1 MDFSRIILKPLQT
14 EKTHVLQALETKKY
28 CFIVEPKATKN
39 DILIAF
45 QAIYGVVPMKI
56 STQLRKPA
64 QVRTGTLKPG
74 YSKLTKIAI
83 VTLAKGVD
91 IVNTKEEVKSEKK
104 SAKKEKTTKTEVT
117 KKEITKKEVK

>member
-14 EKTHVLQALETKKY
+14 EKTHVLQAMDTKKY
-28 CFIVEPKATKN
+28 CFIVDIKATKN

-45 QAIYGVVPMKI
+45 QAIYGVVPIKI
-56 STQLRKPA
+56 STQIRKPA
-64 QVRTGTLKPG
+64 AIRTGTLKPG

-91 IVNTKEEVKSEKK
+91 IVNTKEETKPEKK
-104 SAKKEKTTKTEVT
+104 NKKAEKAEVVKKEVT
-117 KKEITKKEVK
+117 KKEIK

>member
-28 CFIVEPKATKN
+28 CFVVEPKATKN

-45 QAIYGVVPMKI
+45 QAIYGVVPIKI
-56 STQLRKPA
+56 STQIRKPA
-64 QVRTGTLKPG
+64 KIRTGTLKPG

-91 IVNTKEEVKSEKK
+91 IVNTKEEAKSEKK
-104 SAKKEKTTKTEVT
+104 TPTKEKAKAILVNLE
-117 KKEITKKEVK
+117 